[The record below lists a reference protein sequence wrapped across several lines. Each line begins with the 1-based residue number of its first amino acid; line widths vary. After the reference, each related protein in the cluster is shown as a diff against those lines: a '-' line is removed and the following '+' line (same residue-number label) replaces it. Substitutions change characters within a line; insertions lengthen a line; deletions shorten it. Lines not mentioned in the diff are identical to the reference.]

1 MQALLEKAA
10 LIIGAVAAATALVM
24 VNSLFVYQF
33 LVTHNSNISLSFNY
47 ILINVAELVSFV
59 KKNFAKAYDTIMT
72 YY

>member
-1 MQALLEKAA
+1 MRALLEKAA